1 MLNAVFAAA
10 ADQAVL
16 RSLYPSV
23 HRRVPVRGAKER
35 VNVSLGFGV
44 TRHSRGGSFGLA
56 GVRSIGRLANP
67 ARALGGA
74 VSLVGPFNASSL
86 SKAGCRCR
94 CFWGRGEDE
103 PGAAGS
109 SSRGAFLRWFSVLLP
124 LRHGPMVS
132 RRGNSRSLALL
143 PAVPFAHLLWRLERR
158 GEASARARPLD
169 PSYFFQL
176 LSAKCCQDAHVR
188 SRETPGSWEAFV
200 AASSMARGFPH
211 CPRSR
216 CKTGRIGTRS
226 LSNPNSQW
234 PAKNR

>member
-1 MLNAVFAAA
+1 MSAW
-10 ADQAVL
+10 VL
-16 RSLYPSV
+16 ESP
-23 HRRVPVRGAKER
+23 G
-35 VNVSLGFGV
+35 
-44 TRHSRGGSFGLA
+44 
-56 GVRSIGRLANP
+56 I
-67 ARALGGA
+67 LGGQLWPGGGPKHWA
-74 VSLVGPFNASSL
+74 TGEPSEGRWVGPCPSSGHSTRPLSARRGVGADAFGAS
-86 SKAGCRCR
+86 
-94 CFWGRGEDE
+94 RGEDE

-109 SSRGAFLRWFSVLLP
+109 SGRGAFLRWFSVLLP

-143 PAVPFAHLLWRLERR
+143 PAIPFAHILWRLERR

-169 PSYFFQL
+169 PSFFFQL
-176 LSAKCCQDAHVR
+176 LSAKCCQDVHVR
-188 SRETPGSWEAFV
+188 SRETPASWEAFV